1 MAAMAM
7 ESELREAVR
16 LLADKQAILVFTG
29 AGIST
34 DSGIPDFRG
43 PQGVWTRLDPSEFT
57 YQRYLADPE
66 HRRRRW
72 QMALDSPIRDA
83 APNPAHV
90 AVVDLWKAGKMAGC
104 VTQNIDGLHQAAGL
118 PDQEVVEV
126 HGTARRVACLGCSAG
141 WPTEEVLERV
151 RAGEDDPV
159 CPHCGGILKTA
170 TISFGQMMPEAAM
183 ARAYDLA
190 GRADAVLSV
199 GSTLSVY
206 PAAFIPLEAVGRGVP
221 LVIVNRGPTE
231 HDHTASMKVDGSAGQ
246 ALPHLVAAIT

>member
-1 MAAMAM
+1 M
-7 ESELREAVR
+7 ETELREAAR

-34 DSGIPDFRG
+34 ESGIPDFRG

-57 YQRYLADPE
+57 YQNYLADPE

-83 APNPAHV
+83 TPNPAHL
-90 AVVDLWKAGKMAGC
+90 AVVDLWKAGKMTGC

-118 PDQEVVEV
+118 PDEEVVEV
-126 HGTARRVACLGCSAG
+126 HGTARRVACLGCGAG
-141 WPTEEVLERV
+141 WSTEEVLERV
-151 RAGEDDPV
+151 RAGEHDPA

-170 TISFGQMMPEAAM
+170 TISFGQMMPAEAM

-206 PAAFIPLEAVGRGVP
+206 PAAFIPLEAAGRGVP

-231 HDHTASMKVDGSAGQ
+231 HDQAASVKVEGNAGE
-246 ALPHLVAAIT
+246 ALPRLAAIITAHK

>member
-1 MAAMAM
+1 M
-7 ESELREAVR
+7 ETELREAAR
-16 LLADKQAILVFTG
+16 LLENREAILVFTG

-34 DSGIPDFRG
+34 ESGIPDFRG
-43 PQGVWTRLDPSEFT
+43 PQGVWTRLDPAEYT
-57 YQRYLADPE
+57 YQRYLSDPE

-72 QMALDSPIRDA
+72 QMALDSPIREA
-83 APNPAHV
+83 LPNPAHE
-90 AVVDLWKAGKMAGC
+90 AVVDLWKAGKLAGC

-118 PDQEVVEV
+118 PAEEVVEL

-151 RAGEDDPV
+151 RAWEPDPA
-159 CPHCGGILKTA
+159 CPHCGGLLKAA

-183 ARAYDLA
+183 ARAYELA
-190 GRADAVLSV
+190 ERADAVLSV

-206 PAAFIPLEAVGRGVP
+206 PAAFIPLEAAGRGVP

-231 HDHTASMKVDGSAGQ
+231 HDRAAWVKVEGSAGEV
-246 ALPHLVAAIT
+246 LPHLVAAIT